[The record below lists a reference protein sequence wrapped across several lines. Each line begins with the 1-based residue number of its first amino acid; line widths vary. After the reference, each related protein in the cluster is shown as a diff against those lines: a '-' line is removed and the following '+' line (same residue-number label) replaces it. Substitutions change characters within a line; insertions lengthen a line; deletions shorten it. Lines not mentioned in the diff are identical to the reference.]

1 MITLPYSVYHKSFIA
16 EHGLEISK
24 IIKNRLLM
32 TPDAALRDVRKD
44 QVDAI
49 IKAIDNISRRFMPK
63 EQREQ
68 EAEVLRLELCSM
80 SLRSNYLERR
90 IQGIK
95 DLTTIIKNN
104 SLYSNSKTFTTEFLI
119 EWLVKNDTLTQIWD
133 NRYTHLQLV

>member
-1 MITLPYSVYHKSFIA
+1 
-16 EHGLEISK
+16 
-24 IIKNRLLM
+24 M